1 MLKKKSVET
10 KKLFFKT
17 FRVYTRSYNGAI
29 SKSL

>member
-1 MLKKKSVET
+1 MLKKESVET

-17 FRVYTRSYNGAI
+17 FSVYTRSHTDAI